1 MEIEII
7 LLKRELDKIIW
18 RIKLAYQNE
27 DGSYNI
33 PEKYKD
39 TIAVLTNSILTL
51 TTLFE
56 MVKNIDH
63 KLAKERV
70 NNVSQKREITNL
82 KNTIT
87 EMTKKVTL

>member
-87 EMTKKVTL
+87 EMTKQVRL